1 MMCAICKLNKNREKL
16 NLHLRTV
23 QFNPFFHS
31 CNYFMKRSKRD
42 MLAPNEIFNTL
53 YVYESHGIW
62 VEKPI
67 FMVRDGF

>member
-1 MMCAICKLNKNREKL
+1 
-16 NLHLRTV
+16 
-23 QFNPFFHS
+23 
-31 CNYFMKRSKRD
+31 MKRSKRD